1 VDDLKKFRAFVAESI
16 AVVQKDI
23 ADGKTLDQ
31 AKTDPDFLEKYKQ
44 WRNGGRWLEAVYK
57 SLSAS

>member
-1 VDDLKKFRAFVAESI
+1 VAESI

-23 ADGKTLDQ
+23 AAGQTLDQ
-31 AKTDPDFLEKYKQ
+31 IKADPDYLEKYKQ

-57 SLSAS
+57 SLNAK